1 MLDRAGNY
9 DPEPHGRSGLAT
21 LHGGNLEDDRAEA
34 CFELNDSAW
43 RLGRD
48 ERVDAQGRR
57 VGAAHGLLRERH
69 RALETGGLGILVGIG
84 RREQE
89 ELARFGSQ
97 AWTAQNRF
105 LFQDIVAALRAG
117 ESNSEALTAERDAAL
132 ARVKVLEEDSRDR
145 SRQSNGSSGR
155 VV

>member
-1 MLDRAGNY
+1 MN
-9 DPEPHGRSGLAT
+9 DPKVPDGELVERLFEA
-21 LHGGNLEDDRAEA
+21 LHCPVPVVNRDA
-34 CFELNDSAW
+34 
-43 RLGRD
+43 LGRMVREAWLKWAGQQPNPKAHWLHPYD
-48 ERVDAQGRR
+48 TLSEPDKEVDRQ
-57 VGAAHGLLRERH
+57 
-69 RALETGGLGILVGIG
+69 IG
-84 RREQE
+84 E